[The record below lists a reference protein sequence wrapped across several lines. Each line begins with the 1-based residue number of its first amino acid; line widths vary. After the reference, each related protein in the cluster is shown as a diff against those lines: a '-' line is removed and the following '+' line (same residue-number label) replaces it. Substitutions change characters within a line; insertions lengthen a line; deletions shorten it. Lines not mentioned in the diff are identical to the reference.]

1 MKITITGAGGYIGKH
16 LTDQLRNEGHKITA
30 IGLNLDNI
38 KDQTVVK
45 KEIDIFDQRY
55 KFKSEYNSP
64 DVLIHLAWQD
74 GFIHNSPTHIT
85 SLPKHF
91 VFLKNLIDQGLKHI
105 VVMGS
110 MHEIGFFEGK
120 IDENT
125 PTNPK
130 SFYGIAKNSLRQILE
145 SYILDKD
152 VTLQWIRGFY
162 IYGDDYSNHSIF
174 TKILEAENRKE
185 QLFPFNSGKN
195 QYDFIDIKDLV
206 KQIAKV
212 STQTKIS
219 GIINCCSG
227 KPVPLK
233 NKVEEFLIKNKLK
246 IKLDYGKFPDRP
258 YDSKIIYGDTNKIN
272 QIMRT
277 SK

>member
-38 KDQTVVK
+38 KDQNVIK